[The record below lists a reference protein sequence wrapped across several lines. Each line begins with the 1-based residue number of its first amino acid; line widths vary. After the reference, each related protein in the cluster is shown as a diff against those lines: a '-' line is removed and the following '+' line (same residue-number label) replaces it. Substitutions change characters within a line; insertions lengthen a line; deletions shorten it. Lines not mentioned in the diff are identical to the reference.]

1 MITLLAASHCH
12 AWGGQVFGISYP
24 LIYIQEEIPVIYI
37 PSLASLASS
46 EASEPIA
53 PSVPILL
60 STPKPRPGREPLRHI
75 LLGSREG
82 VDEAVRQLHILK
94 YAEQFEWSRAIAVP
108 ENGILITPNQGEVL
122 RYLIRWRVSH
132 SPSTLGLIL

>member
-1 MITLLAASHCH
+1 M
-12 AWGGQVFGISYP
+12 
-24 LIYIQEEIPVIYI
+24 IYI
-37 PSLASLASS
+37 PSLASS

-53 PSVPILL
+53 PSAPILL
-60 STPKPRPGREPLRHI
+60 SAPKPRPGREPLRHI

-122 RYLIRWRVSH
+122 RYLVRWRAIAT
-132 SPSTLGLIL
+132 PD